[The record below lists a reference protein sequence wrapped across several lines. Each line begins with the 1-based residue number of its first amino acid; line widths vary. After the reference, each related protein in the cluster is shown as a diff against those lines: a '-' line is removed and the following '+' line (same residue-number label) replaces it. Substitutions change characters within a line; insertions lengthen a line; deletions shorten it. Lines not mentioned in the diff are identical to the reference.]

1 MMVPSKVRTEFET
14 VQKIMKNAKTE
25 RPPTRRERERARHR
39 QEILDASCQVFSEKG
54 FKNTTIADISKRSE
68 FSIASI
74 YKHFESKEDIYHSL
88 IEDTLE
94 MAYAELEKSTQGVD
108 SPLQQIHNGMDAIL
122 DLFTDNRAFL
132 EFFIA
137 EYRPSADLDQ
147 KPLARKSMDSYRRFL
162 EFFAERFAMA
172 VEAKE
177 VADFPPIYLAIG
189 LLGNIF
195 TMTSYWIYFD
205 ALDLAKAERGLIKD
219 IFFSKI
225 ALKDV

>member
-1 MMVPSKVRTEFET
+1 
-14 VQKIMKNAKTE
+14 MKNAKTE
-25 RPPTRRERERARHR
+25 RPLTRRERERARHR

-94 MAYAELEKSTQGVD
+94 MAYAELEKATQGVD
-108 SPLQQIHNGMDAIL
+108 SPLQQIHNAIDAIL

-132 EFFIA
+132 EFLIA
-137 EYRPSADLDQ
+137 EYRPTVDLDER
-147 KPLARKSMDSYRRFL
+147 PLARKSMDSYRRFL

-177 VADFPPIYLAIG
+177 CVDFPPTYLAIG

-205 ALDLAKAERGLIKD
+205 ALDLAQAERGLIKD

-225 ALKDV
+225 ALVDL